1 MPSNLPRNS
10 PVTCS
15 SGLGLNAPCDG
26 VLTLARPTSELAFA
40 ALWCAWNKLTFWLK
54 TAFHSLQVSSPESQ
68 PQILP
73 WAISVDSLLCLVWSL
88 NQVLEIWVWAH
99 ARRSQ
104 RNRISLL
111 E

>member
-1 MPSNLPRNS
+1 MPSNLPHNS
-10 PVTCS
+10 PVTYS
-15 SGLGLNAPCDG
+15 SSLGLNAPCDG
-26 VLTLARPTSELAFA
+26 VFTLASELAFA
-40 ALWCAWNKLTFWLK
+40 ALWCAWNKLTFRLK

-99 ARRSQ
+99 ARRAQ